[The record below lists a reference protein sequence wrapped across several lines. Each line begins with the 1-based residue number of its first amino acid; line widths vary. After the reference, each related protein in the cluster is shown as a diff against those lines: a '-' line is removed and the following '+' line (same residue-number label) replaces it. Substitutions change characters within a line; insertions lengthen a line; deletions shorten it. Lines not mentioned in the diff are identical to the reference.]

1 MPKIISKSKNYTW
14 RQFTKNLMQL
24 LLESKDIVYTTM
36 IDCLQLHFRVKLPDQ
51 VSPLQYERQ
60 LKKKS
65 NFQLFPRN
73 DIQSDA
79 LTLKPI

>member
-1 MPKIISKSKNYTW
+1 
-14 RQFTKNLMQL
+14 
-24 LLESKDIVYTTM
+24 M